1 MGALVP
7 VLFAVSRQARMQAA
21 QEAVAKDREIE
32 ADIAGQRE
40 TVQWRTDQ
48 LRESKQKTEAE
59 IATARLELGHLEDHT
74 RRLKA
79 QAEQLEKTLKDFG
92 RTSDETDQ
100 AVTEDELKE
109 LYKQITEAERQVAEA
124 KAKSEGKKRSFAIV
138 PYEGPNSTHR
148 RPIYIECRADAIV
161 LQPECI
167 VLSVHDFE
175 GPMGPSNPLA
185 MALRTEREYLLSQRG
200 FDPKRDGEPYPLLL
214 VRPDGVVA
222 YYAARMA
229 MKNWGAEF
237 GYEFIEADW
246 KLAYQP
252 PDPQLARMVQD
263 AVESARVVQQRL
275 IAAAPRE
282 YSRRPAS
289 GSNGSPGRGGGGS
302 GPGGSYS
309 GPAGGPSGGTG
320 SGTGRGPGGAG
331 GGPGGSFYSSF
342 GGDDEGGGDF
352 AVSDNK
358 RHAPQGP
365 DPFLA
370 GVNNPYTSL
379 VGGGPGSGIPGGS
392 GMGSLGFGGT
402 SSGGSGGTGL
412 VGPGGTGSG
421 AGPALGSPLGN
432 GGTGSPGSMP
442 GGNGEGVAGGGYP
455 QGAGGNGNVGISQ
468 GGSGGNAGGGSPG
481 GYATPQ
487 GSYNGQG
494 QLSGGGN
501 NPSRQ
506 AGVSQGSAVA
516 DKTESQDQNENREKA
531 VTAAKARRSNEP
543 PDIFASRVA
552 AENAAKNKNE
562 LRTTQDTP
570 PDGDYQVASPLRP
583 GEWRERPAPPP
594 ELPKEKEKDKKDKKR
609 KPPRHYGQDWALRDA
624 EHGSVPITRPV
635 VLECRADKLVLM
647 PERGQGGNPMVVM
660 ASGADSSI
668 DDLVSALWDRM
679 NYWGLAGRGMYWRPV
694 LHIRVSP
701 DGEQRFSDLQTLLQ
715 GSGLELVRQ

>member
-1 MGALVP
+1 
-7 VLFAVSRQARMQAA
+7 
-21 QEAVAKDREIE
+21 
-32 ADIAGQRE
+32 
-40 TVQWRTDQ
+40 
-48 LRESKQKTEAE
+48 
-59 IATARLELGHLEDHT
+59 LEDHT

-79 QAEQLEKTLKDFG
+79 QAEQLEKTLKDFD

-100 AVTEDELKE
+100 AVSEDELKE
-109 LYKQITEAERQVAEA
+109 LYQQITEAERQVAEA

-161 LQPECI
+161 LQPEGV

-263 AVESARVVQQRL
+263 AVDSARVVQQRL

-282 YSRRPAS
+282 YSRRSAS

-302 GPGGSYS
+302 GAGGSYS
-309 GPAGGPSGGTG
+309 GPAGGPGGVPGGGIGGGPGGGTG
-320 SGTGRGPGGAG
+320 SGTGGAAGEPGGG
-331 GGPGGSFYSSF
+331 FYSAF
-342 GGDDEGGGDF
+342 GGDEEGGGDF
-352 AVSDNK
+352 AVSDNNNK

-379 VGGGPGSGIPGGS
+379 VGGPGT
-392 GMGSLGFGGT
+392 GGT
-402 SSGGSGGTGL
+402 ASPGSGGTGPIGPGTA
-412 VGPGGTGSG
+412 GPGGTGAG
-421 AGPALGSPLGN
+421 AGPAMNSPLGS
-432 GGTGSPGSMP
+432 GGTGSR
-442 GGNGEGVAGGGYP
+442 GGNGEGMAGGGYP
-455 QGAGGNGNVGISQ
+455 QGAGRNGNVGISQ

-481 GYATPQ
+481 GYAAPQ
-487 GSYNGQG
+487 GSYSGQG

-501 NPSRQ
+501 NSSRQ

-516 DKTESQDQNENREKA
+516 DKTAKQDDNENREKA
-531 VTAAKARRSNEP
+531 VAAAKVRRSNEP

-562 LRTTQDTP
+562 LRTTQDSP
-570 PDGDYQVASPLRP
+570 PDGDYQVTSPLRP
-583 GEWRERPAPPP
+583 GEWRERPTPPP
-594 ELPKEKEKDKKDKKR
+594 ELPKDKDKEKDKKDKKR

-647 PERGQGGNPMVVM
+647 PERGQGGNPTVVM
-660 ASGADSSI
+660 ASGVDSSI

-679 NYWGLAGRGMYWRPV
+679 NHWGLAGRGMYWRPV

-715 GSGLELVRQ
+715 GSGLEIVR